1 MTCYYTVDG
10 QNTDRKRSNEM
21 AKLNDQNSSGKNS
34 GIINPLLYG
43 LTYNTH
49 GYFAHCLE
57 KYYPALRILYVNI
70 QSSFTVQNPRVQLV
84 KIEHVILLY
93 LTSANSDSALLTI
106 THKNRALLTMASANS
121 CRNSGR
127 KKANRAKKYK

>member
-1 MTCYYTVDG
+1 MPKLIKTMNARVYRI
-10 QNTDRKRSNEM
+10 NT
-21 AKLNDQNSSGKNS
+21 
-34 GIINPLLYG
+34 
-43 LTYNTH
+43 
-49 GYFAHCLE
+49 
-57 KYYPALRILYVNI
+57 
-70 QSSFTVQNPRVQLV
+70 QSSFTVQNPHAQLV